1 MGQHSQAWN
10 EFENA
15 VAASK
20 KSPLMVMEY
29 ATALVI
35 SGDAEK
41 ITQAKKTLEELIA
54 SSQNRY
60 ISPYHIAAVYAG
72 LRDKNQAFEWL
83 NKAFSQ
89 RADWM
94 VYLNQDPR
102 FKSLHDDPRFADLQV
117 RMNIRR

>member
-1 MGQHSQAWN
+1 
-10 EFENA
+10 
-15 VAASK
+15 
-20 KSPLMVMEY
+20 MVMEY

-72 LRDKNQAFEWL
+72 LRDKNEAFEWL
-83 NKAFSQ
+83 NKAFTQ

-117 RMNIRR
+117 RMNTR

>member
-1 MGQHSQAWN
+1 MT
-10 EFENA
+10 
-15 VAASK
+15 
-20 KSPLMVMEY
+20 MEY
-29 ATALVI
+29 ATVLVL

-41 ITQAKKTLEELIA
+41 MAQAKKTVEELIA
-54 SSQNRY
+54 SSQNSY
-60 ISPYHIAAVYAG
+60 ISAYHIAAVYAG

-83 NKAFSQ
+83 NKAFAQ

-117 RMNIRR
+117 RMNTRR